1 MQSGRDLSAVQG
13 FALQKPRSHAC
24 ALQSTYSGPPRL
36 VVFGGNGFVGSR
48 VCQEGLKTGLAVASV
63 NRSGA
68 PKLDEPW
75 VREVEWV
82 RADVFQPEVWR
93 SQLQGGVGVVSCLG
107 AFGSNDFMLKINGEA
122 NVTVIREASAAG
134 VPRCAFISAHDYGWP
149 DFVLS
154 GYFKGKRNAELAM
167 AETYGENGVSLR
179 PGFIYGT
186 RRVSG
191 VGVPLGVIGFPLD
204 KLLQNVPTKRLA
216 GIPLA
221 GAAFVPPTNVQ
232 AVAKAAVAAATDPS
246 VPSGIMDVWAIHE
259 YSHQL

>member
-1 MQSGRDLSAVQG
+1 MC
-13 FALQKPRSHAC
+13 HA
-24 ALQSTYSGPPRL
+24 
-36 VVFGGNGFVGSR
+36 
-48 VCQEGLKTGLAVASV
+48 
-63 NRSGA
+63 
-68 PKLDEPW
+68 
-75 VREVEWV
+75 
-82 RADVFQPEVWR
+82 
-93 SQLQGGVGVVSCLG
+93 
-107 AFGSNDFMLKINGEA
+107 
-122 NVTVIREASAAG
+122 
-134 VPRCAFISAHDYGWP
+134 

-191 VGVPLGVIGFPLD
+191 VGVPLGAIGEAGSCAGPVWCLPSNKVWVWQEIACPTCKLPQAASLSFVPTGCSCAGFPLD

-216 GIPLA
+216 GVPLA
-221 GAAFVPPTNVQ
+221 GAAFVPPVSVQ

-246 VPSGIMDVWAIHE
+246 VPSGVMDVWAIHE